1 MHRFRLSVRVYQ
13 YEEDTIPW
21 NASAVLLYRLLLYYV
36 VSLLFYVQFLLSYV
50 FTLLSYVLFFQSV
63 LFCRRST
70 CLVVAVK

>member
-13 YEEDTIPW
+13 YEKDTIPW

-50 FTLLSYVLFFQSV
+50 FTLLSYVLFLSV